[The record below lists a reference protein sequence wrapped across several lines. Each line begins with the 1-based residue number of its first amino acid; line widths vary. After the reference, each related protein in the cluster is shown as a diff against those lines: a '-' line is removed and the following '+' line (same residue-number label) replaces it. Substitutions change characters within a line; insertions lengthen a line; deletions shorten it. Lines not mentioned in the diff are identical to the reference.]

1 MSHFGNERLKTAPY
15 IDMYNVCLSL
25 FEKPYICLNLEVYL
39 ISSHLGE
46 KKKKKK
52 NEKEKGSLKCN
63 GSCN

>member
-15 IDMYNVCLSL
+15 IDMYAFFFLRNHIYALTSK
-25 FEKPYICLNLEVYL
+25 F
-39 ISSHLGE
+39 ISFPPTWV
-46 KKKKKK
+46 KKIKKK